1 MKFLD
6 KENYSKIKELANS
19 GDEKA
24 KDFLFNFMSMSDEE
38 TNEYLA
44 TLAENEPK
52 ESDFNEVIKKLIEDE
67 NEAIDGYDKAIKY
80 ITNTTNDE
88 AVINKLQKIKDDEIR
103 HIEDLKELIKEWLY
117 DNSNKIYN
125 TRWL

>member
-38 TNEYLA
+38 ANEYLA

-103 HIEDLKELIKEWLY
+103 HIEDLKELIKE
-117 DNSNKIYN
+117 
-125 TRWL
+125 

>member
-1 MKFLD
+1 MKFID
-6 KENYSKIKELANS
+6 KDNYSKIKELANS

-88 AVINKLQKIKDDEIR
+88 TVINKLQKIKDDEIR
-103 HIEDLKELIKEWLY
+103 HIEDLKELIKE
-117 DNSNKIYN
+117 
-125 TRWL
+125 

>member
-1 MKFLD
+1 MKFID

-88 AVINKLQKIKDDEIR
+88 AVINKLQKIKDDEIQ
-103 HIEDLKELIKEWLY
+103 HIEDLKELKRQIDKILKEEGR
-117 DNSNKIYN
+117 K
-125 TRWL
+125 

>member
-1 MKFLD
+1 MKFID

-80 ITNTTNDE
+80 ITNTINDE
-88 AVINKLQKIKDDEIR
+88 AVINKLQKIKDDEIQ
-103 HIEDLKELIKEWLY
+103 HIEDLKELIKE
-117 DNSNKIYN
+117 
-125 TRWL
+125 

>member
-38 TNEYLA
+38 TNEYLS

-88 AVINKLQKIKDDEIR
+88 TVINKLQKIKDDEIQ
-103 HIEDLKELIKEWLY
+103 HIEDLNELIKGWLY
-117 DNSNKIYN
+117 DNTNKIYN